1 MIKLNQQLIKN
12 PMDDKQMLNQK
23 DHDILIRV
31 ETRLEDLQK
40 AVDNLRDGTQK
51 TIMNHED
58 RINKLET
65 SRTRQNVA
73 MGIYLGIG
81 TLLVSLLIYH
91 IIGPQ

>member
-1 MIKLNQQLIKN
+1 
-12 PMDDKQMLNQK
+12 MDDHKMLNQK

-58 RINKLET
+58 RLNKLET
-65 SRTRQNVA
+65 SKTRLNVA
-73 MGIYLGIG
+73 MGIYIGIG
-81 TLLVSLLIYH
+81 IFLTTLMIYH
-91 IIGPQ
+91 LIGK

>member
-1 MIKLNQQLIKN
+1 
-12 PMDDKQMLNQK
+12 MDENKMLNQK

-73 MGIYLGIG
+73 MGIYIGIG
-81 TLLVSLLIYH
+81 IFLTTLMIYH
-91 IIGPQ
+91 LIGQ